1 MDLTVAI
8 TGATS
13 GIGRAVAEAF
23 ADEGAFVAVS
33 GRDGDAVDRTV
44 AALNEGRG
52 GDGDAADAD
61 GQHDETDTDSEHDG
75 NDAAGAAWG
84 ERVDVRDEF
93 DLERFFQRAAREA
106 GPIDVVFANAAVFH
120 GGPGENP
127 TDETTYAD
135 YDDTMRTNARGV
147 FATLAEAVPHLAD
160 NARMIVPSG
169 SVAHESKAG
178 MGAYAV
184 SKAAA
189 EAVAR
194 GFAADLDATVGV
206 VDPGLVATDLTGMER
221 ARDPESVAPLF
232 VWAATEAPPRNSTP
246 IESAYASGNRR
257 PGSRTD
263 PATFIMY
270 RGQTP
275 RVRPLRRAGER
286 GCAVRSRAAP
296 EPTRRARTRHAP
308 PVRPHKRDTRLPT
321 STLISP
327 GSAAS
332 DATASM
338 NAVR

>member
-1 MDLTVAI
+1 MEPTVAI

-23 ADEGAFVAVS
+23 VDEGAFVAVS

-44 AALNEGRG
+44 AALN
-52 GDGDAADAD
+52 GDAEGSADSGGED
-61 GQHDETDTDSEHDG
+61 
-75 NDAAGAAWG
+75 DAAGTAWG

-93 DLERFFQRAAREA
+93 DLERFFQRAAREG

-120 GGPGENP
+120 GGPGESP
-127 TDETTYAD
+127 TDDLSYAD

-147 FATLAEAVPHLAD
+147 FATIGEAVPHLAD
-160 NARMIVPSG
+160 GARVIVPSG
-169 SVAHESKAG
+169 SVAHESTAG

-232 VWAATEAPPRNSTP
+232 VWAATEAPAEELN
-246 IESAYASGNRR
+246 
-257 PGSRTD
+257 
-263 PATFIMY
+263 
-270 RGQTP
+270 
-275 RVRPLRRAGER
+275 GER
-286 GCAVRSRAAP
+286 LGLREWKSA
-296 EPTRRARTRHAP
+296 TR
-308 PVRPHKRDTRLPT
+308 
-321 STLISP
+321 
-327 GSAAS
+327 
-332 DATASM
+332 
-338 NAVR
+338 

>member
-1 MDLTVAI
+1 MDPTVAI

-23 ADEGAFVAVS
+23 VDRGAFVAVS

-44 AALNEGRG
+44 AELNDGAARSG
-52 GDGDAADAD
+52 GDD
-61 GQHDETDTDSEHDG
+61 GPESAESESDSSDG
-75 NDAAGAAWG
+75 AGAAWG

-93 DLERFFQRAAREA
+93 DLEGFFQRAAREG

-120 GGPGENP
+120 GAPGEIP
-127 TDETTYAD
+127 TDDLSYAD

-147 FATLAEAVPHLAD
+147 FATVAEAVPHLAD
-160 NARMIVPSG
+160 DARVIVPSG
-169 SVAHESKAG
+169 SVAHESKPG

-232 VWAATEAPPRNSTP
+232 VWAATEAPAEDLN
-246 IESAYASGNRR
+246 
-257 PGSRTD
+257 
-263 PATFIMY
+263 
-270 RGQTP
+270 
-275 RVRPLRRAGER
+275 GER
-286 GCAVRSRAAP
+286 LGLREWKQA
-296 EPTRRARTRHAP
+296 TR
-308 PVRPHKRDTRLPT
+308 
-321 STLISP
+321 
-327 GSAAS
+327 
-332 DATASM
+332 
-338 NAVR
+338 